1 MMSPKRRDVLRAGGV
16 AALLSGGLAGCI
28 EDVTDAPG
36 EERPA
41 YADWLFDTDTL
52 LDASFQGF
60 YAVDVAAYRE
70 QQAALPAEANEAVQR
85 AADEYDG
92 VAVEDFD
99 RVTGLG
105 AFADPNPDDYGD
117 EQFILTTVGT
127 GSFDSDA
134 VASAIRSNSEVSADG
149 EYEGYDL
156 YTRRDRY
163 SPGNTAAAAVGD
175 EAVVLTVADAGGEYR
190 NPPRGETPPS
200 PSGTPAG
207 GVSAERAVV
216 HHVDAGASGS
226 GGLLAGNDRLDRLAE
241 ALDGPI
247 VGGLAFD
254 AATLRERLG
263 FRSPEATTATPEAD
277 GRDGNDN
284 GGADDRRASTPTVS
298 EPEPS
303 PVERHLRRVTM
314 GLTAFG
320 GSADADGASSGAVD
334 FRLLYEDESAASD
347 GAAAVEDLRD
357 ALRAESEA
365 FTVPEVTVETDGTA
379 VVVAIT
385 GDPSA
390 FYEALGF
397 GDSNEPN
404 ARAPQV
410 SFTFDRREDGR
421 VTVTHDGGDEVG
433 TEGTIGLLY
442 ESNGEGIERQW
453 QPDDGS
459 ITAGDSVTTDQPV
472 TGILRVIWT
481 SPEGGSSATLGLY
494 RPPEPSDAPE
504 VAFGF
509 ETRSENRVAI
519 THESGDHVEQPL
531 VVVYDSVEGGRKEV
545 WEPEGDAIAAGDTYT
560 TELALAEDGSVRV
573 IWDGEGAVTLAE
585 YRSAPTGTPR
595 RTRTASAEGTETQPP
610 QQATETRTGTATP
623 DETPTRTPRP
633 TESSTATTTESGT
646 PTTAES
652 STATPTD
659 SATATPTESGTATPT
674 ETSTSTS
681 TRTPTPVED
690 GTPTSGS

>member
-1 MMSPKRRDVLRAGGV
+1 MSPKRRDVLRAGGV

-36 EERPA
+36 EERPS
-41 YADWLFDTDTL
+41 YADWLFDTGTL

-70 QQAALPAEANEAVQR
+70 QQAALPTEANEALQR

-92 VAVEDFD
+92 VAIDDFD

-117 EQFILTTVGT
+117 EQFVMTTVGT

-134 VASAIRSNSEVSADG
+134 VASAIQSNSEVGAAG

-163 SPGNTAAAAVGD
+163 SPGSTAAAAVGD
-175 EAVVLTVADAGGEYR
+175 EAVVLAVADAGGEYVD
-190 NPPRGETPPS
+190 PPRGETPPE

-207 GVSAERAVV
+207 GVSAERAARL
-216 HHVDAGASGS
+216 HVDAGASGS
-226 GGLLAGNDRLDRLAE
+226 GGLLGANDRLDRLAG

-263 FRSPEATTATPEAD
+263 FRTPEAETATPEAD

-303 PVERHLRRVTM
+303 PVERHLRRITL

-320 GSADADGASSGAVD
+320 GSADAEGASSGAVD
-334 FRLLYEDESAASD
+334 LRLLYEDESAASD
-347 GAAAVEDLRD
+347 GATAVEDLRD

-365 FTVPEVTVETDGTA
+365 FTVPEVTVETDGAA
-379 VVVAIT
+379 VAVAIT

-390 FYEALGF
+390 FYEELGF
-397 GDSNEPN
+397 GERNDP
-404 ARAPQV
+404 APRAPQV
-410 SFTFDRREDGR
+410 SFSFDRREDGR
-421 VTVTHDGGDEVG
+421 VMVTHDGGDEVG
-433 TEGTIGLLY
+433 TEGTLGLLY
-442 ESNGEGIERQW
+442 ESSGEGIERQW

-459 ITAGDSVTTDQPV
+459 ITAGDSITTDQPV
-472 TGILRVIWT
+472 TGVLRVVWN
-481 SPEGGSSATLGLY
+481 SSDGDSSATLGLY
-494 RPPEPSDAPE
+494 RPPVPDAPE
-504 VAFGF
+504 VAFDF
-509 ETRSENRVAI
+509 DTRSENRVTI
-519 THESGDHVEQPL
+519 THEGGDTIEQPL

-585 YRSAPTGTPR
+585 FDGAPTGTPR
-595 RTRTASAEGTETQPP
+595 RTRTASAEGTETQTPRE
-610 QQATETRTGTATP
+610 ATETRTGTATP
-623 DETPTRTPRP
+623 DETPTRTPRSTDSATP
-633 TESSTATTTESGT
+633 TTTDSSTATPTESDT
-646 PTTAES
+646 P
-652 STATPTD
+652 TPTD